1 MRTNDRILDFD
12 LDLDLAVDRPA
23 RTLAARLFR
32 LQAWIGSLRVAVRN
46 RLAANSLVDLDER
59 LLNDL
64 GLSRGDVQ
72 DVLRRHGYAD
82 DPSQQLTRLARR
94 RAERSLRGH
103 KTD

>member
-12 LDLDLAVDRPA
+12 LDLAVGLPN
-23 RTLAARLFR
+23 RTLAARLARLNAWFR
-32 LQAWIGSLRVAVRN
+32 SLRVTLRN
-46 RLAANSLVDLDER
+46 RLAVNSLADLDER

-64 GLSRGDVQ
+64 GLTRGEVQ

-82 DPSQQLTRLARR
+82 DPSQHLTRLARR
-94 RAERSLRGH
+94 RAERSLRGQ

>member
-12 LDLDLAVDRPA
+12 IELAADQPSQ
-23 RTLAARLFR
+23 TLAARLAR
-32 LQAWIGSLRVAVRN
+32 LVTWFGSLHVALRN
-46 RLAANSLVDLDER
+46 RLAANSLADLDER

-72 DVLRRHGYAD
+72 DVLRRHGLVD

-103 KTD
+103 KSD

>member
-1 MRTNDRILDFD
+1 MRTNDRILDF
-12 LDLDLAVDRPA
+12 DLDLAVDRPA
-23 RTLAARLFR
+23 RTLAARLVR
-32 LQAWIGSLRVAVRN
+32 LQAWIGSLRVALRN
-46 RLAANSLVDLDER
+46 RLAANSLAELDER

-103 KTD
+103 KSD